1 MFVIISLK
9 DKLWF
14 FYKHKAQASRK
25 EECFRDFGIIQNP
38 SDYNCQ
44 FI

>member
-14 FYKHKAQASRK
+14 FYKHKALAKKKKRNALENLGLFKSQWL
-25 EECFRDFGIIQNP
+25 
-38 SDYNCQ
+38 
-44 FI
+44 